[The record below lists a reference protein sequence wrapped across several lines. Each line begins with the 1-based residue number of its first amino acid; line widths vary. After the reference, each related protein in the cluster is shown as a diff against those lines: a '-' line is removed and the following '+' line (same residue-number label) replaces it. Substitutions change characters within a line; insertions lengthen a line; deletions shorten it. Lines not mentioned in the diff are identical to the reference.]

1 MPTFKP
7 NAAPGFLT
15 SARRNQS
22 PNTGCG
28 IAFNTSH
35 LTASHFVMKS
45 LTVTRIITG
54 QNSAALLLLR
64 IFLALLA
71 VDAETGMGECVESFE
86 RDLLNTV
93 VNLAEGI
100 LGTIQPLARHVI
112 LQQEPALLS
121 CGE

>member
-1 MPTFKP
+1 MPTFSP
-7 NAAPGFLT
+7 NAAPGFRT

-28 IAFNTSH
+28 MAFSTSH
-35 LTASHFVMKS
+35 FTASHFVMKS

-71 VDAETGMGECVESFE
+71 VDAVPGVRESVQPLE
-86 RDLLNTV
+86 RNLLPTIMT
-93 VNLAEGI
+93 LAEGI
-100 LGTIQPLARHVI
+100 W
-112 LQQEPALLS
+112 
-121 CGE
+121 